1 MEFESLM
8 HERLSIRKYLDKQVP
23 RETIEKILSLAQ
35 LTPSWCNTQ
44 PWQVIVTGGEHTS
57 QLREALWDHVQS
69 GNFPKTDFPFPAK
82 YVDPYKGRRKECGYQ
97 LYDSI
102 GIPKE
107 DRMAG
112 MQQTM
117 QNFRFFDAPHAL
129 FIFLDDHFGFYGGV
143 DCGLYVNSVLLAAKN
158 EGVDAVAQAAL
169 ASYPDFIRQHFQLPD
184 NLKLVCGISFGYA
197 DMEHAINQYRTPR
210 APLEESIRYYL

>member
-117 QNFRFFDAPHAL
+117 QNFRFFDAPHA
-129 FIFLDDHFGFYGGV
+129 
-143 DCGLYVNSVLLAAKN
+143 
-158 EGVDAVAQAAL
+158 
-169 ASYPDFIRQHFQLPD
+169 
-184 NLKLVCGISFGYA
+184 
-197 DMEHAINQYRTPR
+197 
-210 APLEESIRYYL
+210 

>member
-1 MEFESLM
+1 MQHKMFE
-8 HERLSIRKYLDKQVP
+8 
-23 RETIEKILSLAQ
+23 
-35 LTPSWCNTQ
+35 
-44 PWQVIVTGGEHTS
+44 
-57 QLREALWDHVQS
+57 
-69 GNFPKTDFPFPAK
+69 
-82 YVDPYKGRRKECGYQ
+82 
-97 LYDSI
+97 
-102 GIPKE
+102 
-107 DRMAG
+107 
-112 MQQTM
+112 
-117 QNFRFFDAPHAL
+117 FRFFDAPHAL